1 MPDSTSSVRD
11 VANEV
16 IGNNKVVPG
25 KEAPVSSR
33 NTKNTATVVVNNE
46 TPATKN
52 ITKRNNT
59 SKKTNDV
66 CNVDEASKSNRKR
79 KKNASAVVNNETPT
93 AKKKSKSNY
102 TSKKTLEICS
112 IDDAV
117 PKQNTSSTSKNKSS
131 SRSRKQS
138 KSSKKNI
145 AKHIAKCANV
155 NVVTSSYF
163 SGIEVS
169 DTIFMPAENG
179 KVQVEEKY
187 VQMEVDVPQPTDA
200 AASIMVVDGSM
211 EQPANTV
218 NVSKIDVATK
228 KNDMV
233 IVRSTDDRD
242 MNGMTTA
249 MEDVEVLQ
257 TSHETNIDGFLG
269 RNALPVVATGD
280 SPAPFLGETS
290 VEAFIDVVD
299 LSDKTY
305 CGYNFILRIV
315 DPKARYGHA
324 IAMKSNTE
332 VDCTAAIQSLLSVA
346 RMKPSTI
353 FYDHRTSFVLKL
365 GEKYPSI
372 NFSCLSQN
380 DSVIENHKNYL
391 ELIHKWIEDTHRD
404 FLTGATVVQAVL
416 NNMPKYVSK

>member
-1 MPDSTSSVRD
+1 MPDSTSSIRD

-33 NTKNTATVVVNNE
+33 NMKNTAAVVVNNE
-46 TPATKN
+46 MPATKN

-79 KKNASAVVNNETPT
+79 KKNASAVVNNEIPT
-93 AKKKSKSNY
+93 TKKKSKSNN
-102 TSKKTLEICS
+102 TSKKTLDICS
-112 IDDAV
+112 IVDAV
-117 PKQNTSSTSKNKSS
+117 PKQNTSSTSKKKSLS
-131 SRSRKQS
+131 QSRKQS

-155 NVVTSSYF
+155 NVVMSSYF
-163 SGIEVS
+163 AGIEVS
-169 DTIFMPAENG
+169 
-179 KVQVEEKY
+179 EEKY

-200 AASIMVVDGSM
+200 AALIMVVDGSM

-218 NVSKIDVATK
+218 NLSKIDVATK
-228 KNDMV
+228 KDDMV
-233 IVRSTDDRD
+233 IVRSSDDRD
-242 MNGMTTA
+242 TNGMSTA
-249 MEDVEVLQ
+249 MEGVEVLQ

-269 RNALPVVATGD
+269 KNALPIVATGD
-280 SPAPFLGETS
+280 SPTPFLGETI

-305 CGYNFILRIV
+305 CGYNFILHIV

-324 IAMKSNTE
+324 IAIKSNTE
-332 VDCTAAIQSLLSVA
+332 VDCAAAIQSLLSVA
-346 RMKPSTI
+346 RMKSSTI
-353 FYDHRTSFVLKL
+353 FYDHRTSYVLKL

-372 NFSCLSQN
+372 NFSYLSQN

-391 ELIHKWIEDTHRD
+391 ELIHKWIEDNRRD